1 MRKGRKKEREELN
14 SVYCLSFSTN
24 YHSYMSKVEKFE
36 DLKVWQESLLLS
48 IGIYKILADCRDYGL
63 RDQMCRAS
71 VSVPSN
77 IAEGFERHSNKDFIR
92 FLRIAKGS
100 LAELR
105 TQIYIASEIGIITS
119 ERATHFISVSQHISA
134 MLQNL
139 IKTRETKF

>member
-1 MRKGRKKEREELN
+1 M
-14 SVYCLSFSTN
+14 
-24 YHSYMSKVEKFE
+24 YMSKVEKFE
-36 DLKVWQESLLLS
+36 DLKVWQDGLSLS
-48 IGIYKILADCRDYGL
+48 IFVYQTLAGCRDHGL

-100 LAELR
+100 SGELR
-105 TQIYIASEIGIITS
+105 TQIYIAIGIGLISSEIGNEIIS
-119 ERATHFISVSQHISA
+119 KSRFISA

-139 IKTRETKF
+139 IKTRESKF

>member
-1 MRKGRKKEREELN
+1 
-14 SVYCLSFSTN
+14 
-24 YHSYMSKVEKFE
+24 MSKVERFE
-36 DLKVWQESLLLS
+36 DLKVWQESLALATH
-48 IGIYKILADCRDYGL
+48 IYQTSANCRDFGL
-63 RDQMCRAS
+63 RDQMRRAS

-100 LAELR
+100 CAELR
-105 TQIYIASEIGIITS
+105 TQIHIASNIQLIDSEIGK
-119 ERATHFISVSQHISA
+119 ELISKTQLISA

>member
-1 MRKGRKKEREELN
+1 VEEGEKERWIT
-14 SVYCLSFSTN
+14 VYFFFSTN
-24 YHSYMSKVEKFE
+24 HHEFMSKVEKFE
-36 DLKVWQESLLLS
+36 DLKVWQEALSLA
-48 IGIYKILADCRDYGL
+48 IQVYKTFASCKDFAL

-71 VSVPSN
+71 VSVSSN

-100 LAELR
+100 SGELR
-105 TQIYIASEIGIITS
+105 TQVYIALGVGLITD
-119 ERATHFISVSQHISA
+119 EKEKELISNSHMISA

>member
-1 MRKGRKKEREELN
+1 
-14 SVYCLSFSTN
+14 
-24 YHSYMSKVEKFE
+24 MSKVERFE
-36 DLKVWQESLLLS
+36 DLRVWQEGLSLATLV
-48 IGIYKILADCRDYGL
+48 YKTFADCRDYSL
-63 RDQMCRAS
+63 KDQMCRAS

-100 LAELR
+100 SAELR
-105 TQIYIASEIGIITS
+105 TQVYIALEIGLVTS
-119 ERATHFISVSQHISA
+119 EKATNLISISQHISA

>member
-1 MRKGRKKEREELN
+1 
-14 SVYCLSFSTN
+14 
-24 YHSYMSKVEKFE
+24 MSKVERFE
-36 DLKVWQESLLLS
+36 DLKVWQKGLSLA
-48 IGIYKILADCRDYGL
+48 IDTYKILADCRDFAL
-63 RDQMCRAS
+63 KDQMCRAS

-100 LAELR
+100 SAELR
-105 TQIYIASEIGIITS
+105 TQIHIAIGIKLIDDEQGKELITNS
-119 ERATHFISVSQHISA
+119 RIISA